1 MAYSNARSKASRKYE
16 QKHMKKFTMSFQ
28 KDEDAD
34 IIDSIERAKQD
45 GITKR
50 QWLRDLFNGIKY

>member
-1 MAYSNARSKASRKYE
+1 M
-16 QKHMKKFTMSFQ
+16 QKHIKRFAMNFQ

-45 GITKR
+45 GVTKR
-50 QWLRDLFNGIKY
+50 QWLRDLFDGIKY

>member
-1 MAYSNARSKASRKYE
+1 MAYSNAKSKAKRKYE
-16 QKHMKKFTMSFQ
+16 QTRIKKFTMGFQ

>member
-1 MAYSNARSKASRKYE
+1 MAYSNAQVKANAKYRKNNTKVY
-16 QKHMKKFTMSFQ
+16 KMNFQ

-45 GITKR
+45 GVTKR
-50 QWLRDLFNGIKY
+50 QWLRDLFDGIKY

>member
-1 MAYSNARSKASRKYE
+1 
-16 QKHMKKFTMSFQ
+16 MSFQ
-28 KDEDAD
+28 KVEDAD

-45 GITKR
+45 GVTKR